1 MSNFLKVYYQGTLVY
16 LAFPFLMLGNGGE
29 TMLDVDEIC
38 NAILHGGIRKTKFKN
53 SKIQSITYTPE
64 GTKGAIFGFRSKK
77 HMIDGRGIVLTSEEG
92 LNENADRLT
101 HWTPNVYQY
110 GSYTDEQ
117 RLFVKGHCEK
127 NLKQINCFVLDFD
140 KIPGSNL
147 SDQDILDVA
156 IDLDLMPTLL
166 LETPG
171 GYQAYFILE
180 KPWFISKKNDYQSIR
195 IAKLVSQNLR
205 KSFAAKIPEVDL
217 GCNHFG
223 IARIPRTDNVI
234 YYYPAL
240 THDMQDLIAWS
251 MAQDPEATYARPNL
265 KVLKPTKQIQEK
277 WVDLLLKNP
286 EIVGEKGKF
295 GRNNVIFTLALAY
308 YASNVDQARC
318 IDDMDLFNSNLT
330 RPLNASEVDRII
342 RSAYSGKYQ
351 GASTVYVSELLANWG
366 SESLSGTPLFSQ
378 NRNGWFKFKKERSER
393 TNSHVHEWK
402 VDLLAFLEKECV
414 TYRPE
419 IKLTKSELQASVTY
433 NGKAIS
439 RGSLERALQ
448 ELVSEGKLYLQMKAG
463 RGGGMI
469 LATRKALIRTVIKT
483 NQVVKDAYKHAIRTF
498 FPEAARLTK
507 LFEQPSKAEPISLFG
522 GQEIRAGTG

>member
-1 MSNFLKVYYQGTLVY
+1 MFN
-16 LAFPFLMLGNGGE
+16 
-29 TMLDVDEIC
+29 VDEIC
-38 NAILHGGIRKTKFKN
+38 NAILHGGIRKVKFKN
-53 SKIQSITYTPE
+53 SKIQSINYQPE

-77 HMIDGRGIVLTSEEG
+77 HMIDGRGIVVTSEEG
-92 LNENADRLT
+92 LAENADRLT

-110 GSYTDEQ
+110 GTYTNAQ
-117 RLFVKGHCEK
+117 RLFVKGHEER
-127 NLKQINCFVLDFD
+127 NLKQINCFVIDFD
-140 KIPGSNL
+140 KEPGSEL

-156 IDLDLMPTLL
+156 IDLDLIPTLL

-171 GYQAYFILE
+171 GYQAHFILE
-180 KPWFISKKNDYQSIR
+180 NPWFISKKNDYQSIR

-205 KSFAAKIPEVDL
+205 KSFGAKIPEVDL

-223 IARIPRTDNVI
+223 IARIPRTDNVV

-240 THDMQDLIAWS
+240 THNMQDLIAWS
-251 MAQDPEATYARPNL
+251 MKQEPVATYARPDL
-265 KVLKPTKQIQEK
+265 HVLKPTKQIHEK

-295 GRNNVIFTLALAY
+295 GRNNVIFTLSLAY
-308 YASNVDQARC
+308 YASGVDQDRC
-318 IDDMDLFNSNLT
+318 SDDMDLFNSGLT
-330 RPLNASEVDRII
+330 RPLKAAEVDRIVQ
-342 RSAYSGKYQ
+342 SAYSGNYQ
-351 GASTVYVSELLANWG
+351 GASTVYVSALVANWG
-366 SESLSGTPLFSQ
+366 LESLSGTPLFNQ
-378 NRNGWFKFKKERSER
+378 NRNGWVKVKKDRSER

-402 VDLLAFLEKECV
+402 GDLLAFLEKECV

-448 ELVSEGKLYLQMKAG
+448 ELVAEGKLYLQMKAG

-483 NQVVKDAYKHAIRTF
+483 NQVVKEAYKHSIQTF
-498 FPEAARLTK
+498 FPEARRLTK
-507 LFEQPSKAEPISLFG
+507 LFEQPQKAVAVSLFG
-522 GQEIRAGTG
+522 AKEIRAGTG